1 VRQVRQPYDGHMPIQ
16 LSIDQDLSRATAW
29 TQAVGKQL
37 PFATSVAINNVAFD
51 ARKSIN
57 DGTKGAFHV
66 PVKFTQSAFL
76 VQKSKKRDLTAFVYA
91 QDKKGKDR
99 ARYLRFGIQGGTRP
113 QKGMDVFFER
123 GVPNDGTIPAGA
135 YFMPTSLVKTNASGN
150 VTQATLRRISKGL
163 SGAASGGFFVG
174 TPKGGGR
181 PPGIY
186 RRSREQLH
194 PYFIAT
200 TDRPDY
206 TGRFN
211 IEAIGGKV
219 IQRNFGKHFDA
230 ALSKALASAR

>member
-1 VRQVRQPYDGHMPIQ
+1 MPIS

-29 TQAVGKQL
+29 TKAVQKQL
-37 PFATSVAINNVAFD
+37 PFATSMAINDAAFD
-51 ARKSIN
+51 ARKALNS
-57 DGTKGAFHV
+57 GTKGAFHA

-91 QDKKGKDR
+91 QDKTGKDR
-99 ARYLRFGIQGGTRP
+99 ARYLRFGIKGGLRP
-113 QKGMDVFFER
+113 QKGFEVFFER
-123 GVPNDGTIPAGA
+123 GVPNDGTIPRGA
-135 YFMPTSLVKTNASGN
+135 YFMPTSLVKTNAAGN
-150 VTQATLRRISKGL
+150 VTQATLKRISKGI
-163 SGAASGGFFVG
+163 SGDARGGFFIG

-186 RRSREQLH
+186 RRSRQRLH

-206 TGRFN
+206 RGRYNIERIGSKAVQRRFN
-211 IEAIGGKV
+211 
-219 IQRNFGKHFDA
+219 QHFQT

>member
-1 VRQVRQPYDGHMPIQ
+1 MPIQ
-16 LSIDQDLSRATAW
+16 LSIDQDLDRASAWSRS
-29 TQAVGKQL
+29 VGKQL
-37 PFATSVAINNVAFD
+37 PFATSVAINNAAFD
-51 ARKSIN
+51 ARKAIN
-57 DGTKGAFHV
+57 SGTKGAFHV

-91 QDKKGKDR
+91 QDKAGKDR
-99 ARYLRFGIQGGTRP
+99 ARYLRFGIQGGARP

-150 VTQATLRRISKGL
+150 VTQATLRRISKGI
-163 SGAASGGFFVG
+163 SGDPRGGFFVG
-174 TPKGGGR
+174 TPRGGSR

-186 RRSREQLH
+186 RRSREQLF

-200 TDRPDY
+200 TDKPDY

-211 IEAIGGKV
+211 IETIGGKV

-230 ALSKALASAR
+230 ALSKALSTAR

>member
-1 VRQVRQPYDGHMPIQ
+1 MPIQ
-16 LSIDQDLSRATAW
+16 LSIDQDLSRASAW

-51 ARKSIN
+51 ARKAIN
-57 DGTKGAFHV
+57 SGTKGAFHV

-76 VQKSKKRDLTAFVYA
+76 VQKSKKRELIAYVYA
-91 QDKKGKDR
+91 QDKAGKDR

-150 VTQATLRRISKGL
+150 VTQATLRRITAGIDKGQ
-163 SGAASGGFFVG
+163 FFSG
-174 TPKGGGR
+174 TPQGGGR

-186 RRSREQLH
+186 RRSGQKLQ

-211 IEAIGGKV
+211 IEAIGAKV
-219 IQRNFGKHFDA
+219 INRNFGKHFDA

>member
-1 VRQVRQPYDGHMPIQ
+1 MAIQ
-16 LSIDQDLSRATAW
+16 LTIDQDLSKATAF
-29 TQAVGKQL
+29 TKAVQKQL
-37 PFATSVAINNVAFD
+37 PFATSVALNDTAFE
-51 ARKSIN
+51 ARKALN
-57 DGTKGAFHV
+57 QGTKGAFNL

-76 VQKSKKRDLTAFVYA
+76 VQKSKKRELVATVYA

-123 GVPNDGTIPAGA
+123 GVPNDGTIPSGA
-135 YFMPTSLVKTNASGN
+135 YFMPTGLVKTNAAGN
-150 VTQATLRRISKGL
+150 VTQATLRRISKGI
-163 SGAASGGFFVG
+163 SGAARGGFFIG
-174 TPKGGGR
+174 TPRGGNR

-186 RRSREQLH
+186 RRSREQLF

-211 IEAIGGKV
+211 IESIGAKV
-219 IQRNFGKHFDA
+219 IERRFGINFQA
-230 ALSKALASAR
+230 AINKAISTAR